1 TTALAGLPPGDGEF
15 VGRQSELALLAAVL
29 CPDTGDSRPLA
40 VSAIAGLPGVGKT
53 ALAVKAARNAV
64 NAGWFPRGVL
74 FLDLEGYAR
83 SGPVEPF
90 AALSTLLHALGVP
103 GADVPP
109 DRGGREVLYRSRLAE
124 RAEAVLIVLDNASSS
139 DQVRPLLPGGLPHKV
154 LVTSRH
160 TLADLGAR
168 QCDLDVLTEVE

>member
-1 TTALAGLPPGDGEF
+1 
-15 VGRQSELALLAAVL
+15 
-29 CPDTGDSRPLA
+29 
-40 VSAIAGLPGVGKT
+40 
-53 ALAVKAARNAV
+53 
-64 NAGWFPRGVL
+64 L

-168 QCDLDVLTEVE
+168 QCDLDVLTEVEAGSVVESAVRTAFPDDERPDAGEVAELVRICGRLPLALRIVGAILVRDR